1 MEKILMNEYNEV
13 LVNNDKRMN
22 LFDDSKGDVVAPDKI
37 MNFKII

>member
-1 MEKILMNEYNEV
+1 MNEYNEV

-22 LFDDSKGDVVAPDKI
+22 LFDDSKDGVVTPDKI